1 MRHYIEDKTTST
13 TTTIK
18 DKQAAEETGLTD
30 SQIAR
35 ARKISKNGRVGV
47 LTDSGQVMDAHPG
60 REGMEVN

>member
-1 MRHYIEDKTTST
+1 MYFEDKTTST
-13 TTTIK
+13 ATIK
-18 DKQAAEETGLTD
+18 DEQAAKEIGLTD

-47 LTDSGQVMDAHPG
+47 LTDSGAVMDVHPG

>member
-1 MRHYIEDKTTST
+1 MYFEDKTTST
-13 TTTIK
+13 ATIK
-18 DKQAAEETGLTD
+18 DEQAAKEIGLTD

>member
-1 MRHYIEDKTTST
+1 MRKYFEDKTTST
-13 TTTIK
+13 ATIVR
-18 DKQAAEETGLTD
+18 DEQAAEETGLSD

-47 LTDSGQVMDAHPG
+47 LTDSGAVMDAHPG